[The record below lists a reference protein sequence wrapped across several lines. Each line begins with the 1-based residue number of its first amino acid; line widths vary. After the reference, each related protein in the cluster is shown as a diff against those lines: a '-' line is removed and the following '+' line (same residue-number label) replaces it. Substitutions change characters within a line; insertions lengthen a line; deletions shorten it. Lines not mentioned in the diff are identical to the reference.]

1 MAHYSVILIDDESLI
16 LESLQSLIDWAQL
29 DCFIAGTAKNGR
41 QGLKLIRRLRPHIV
55 VTDIKMPDVSGHD

>member
-1 MAHYSVILIDDESLI
+1 MAHYSVILIDDESPI

-29 DCFIAGTAKNGR
+29 DCFIAGTAQSGG

-55 VTDIKMPDVSGHD
+55 VTLSLIHICPT